1 MAPGDQ
7 TQLASPTP
15 AAVGDSLCLFRPF
28 PSVHSQGYVREG
40 TFGVARVGSLGLP
53 KSSGARQQGESPPCR
68 AQGLSHRSRQGQ
80 RAGGIA
86 LLQGPGTFGPKGSDR
101 YYGLPQGP
109 RTFSEGVAPRASLFT
124 MFSERPDAILAPSWR
139 LRDDFAAY
147 GDLSWRGSCGEA
159 RRPFWAQAL

>member
-1 MAPGDQ
+1 MAPGGQ

-28 PSVHSQGYVREG
+28 PSVHSRGYVREG

-80 RAGGIA
+80 RAGGIV
-86 LLQGPGTFGPKGSDR
+86 LLQGPGTFGPQWSDR
-101 YYGLPQGP
+101 GFGPLQGP
-109 RTFSEGVAPRASLFT
+109 RTFSVGVAPRTSLFT
-124 MFSERPDAILAPSWR
+124 MLSERPDAFATPSRLIGDSFATYLAEGPAVR
-139 LRDDFAAY
+139 
-147 GDLSWRGSCGEA
+147 RGAHFGPKCCK
-159 RRPFWAQAL
+159 